1 MKLISITL
9 VVLLGAC
16 SPGWE
21 AANKNSSHD
30 LGGTAYEWVGCHVVT
45 ENPKNGAYAI
55 GPLVDLKRGTYFY
68 FKQAGSDG
76 KVKEVVTG
84 KPC

>member
-1 MKLISITL
+1 MKILSLAL

-21 AANKNSSHD
+21 AAHKN
-30 LGGTAYEWVGCHVVT
+30 GKAEYVWVGCHVVT
-45 ENPKNGAYAI
+45 ENPKDGAYAI
-55 GPLVDLKRGTYFY
+55 GPFIDLKRGTYFY
-68 FKQAGSDG
+68 FKQVGHDG
-76 KVKEVVTG
+76 EIADVVTG